1 MPPGHRQP
9 GFRRLEAR
17 DTRGLRQA
25 GGAQACHLRG
35 RRSFE
40 RLLLRIEKVVETAPA
55 CCRLRGQE
63 NVASRSGRG
72 VYLRGAMFHHSL
84 ALERRTSKE
93 RLERRLSKESES
105 ALLEANLKAKDGSPA
120 LHLESSPV
128 STIPN
133 LPSENDLQSLASA
146 KSASIHGRSTPSES
160 SRRRQKHTTFAD
172 QKQQQLEHM
181 CAAASPR
188 RGLAPAPHLALAVR
202 PSPASRPRYLRSPRA
217 HPVQMLRAE
226 QRRAHLARLL
236 QD

>member
-1 MPPGHRQP
+1 M
-9 GFRRLEAR
+9 A
-17 DTRGLRQA
+17 
-25 GGAQACHLRG
+25 
-35 RRSFE
+35 
-40 RLLLRIEKVVETAPA
+40 
-55 CCRLRGQE
+55 GQE
-63 NVASRSGRG
+63 NVASHSQRG
-72 VYLRGAMFHHSL
+72 VYLCGAMFHHSL

-105 ALLEANLKAKDGSPA
+105 ALLEANLKAKDASPA

-146 KSASIHGRSTPSES
+146 KSASIHGRSSPSES

-188 RGLAPAPHLALAVR
+188 RGLAPAPHPALAVR
-202 PSPASRPRYLRSPRA
+202 PSPASRPR
-217 HPVQMLRAE
+217 
-226 QRRAHLARLL
+226 
-236 QD
+236 

>member
-1 MPPGHRQP
+1 
-9 GFRRLEAR
+9 
-17 DTRGLRQA
+17 
-25 GGAQACHLRG
+25 
-35 RRSFE
+35 
-40 RLLLRIEKVVETAPA
+40 
-55 CCRLRGQE
+55 
-63 NVASRSGRG
+63 
-72 VYLRGAMFHHSL
+72 MFHHSL

-188 RGLAPAPHLALAVR
+188 LGASIV
-202 PSPASRPRYLRSPRA
+202 SRPERHHEPCPPSQRA
-217 HPVQMLRAE
+217 VGTLH
-226 QRRAHLARLL
+226 
-236 QD
+236 

>member
-17 DTRGLRQA
+17 DTRGMRQA

-55 CCRLRGQE
+55 AAC
-63 NVASRSGRG
+63 VARKRCLAHRSGRG
-72 VYLRGAMFHHSL
+72 VYPCGAMFHHSL

-202 PSPASRPRYLRSPRA
+202 PSPASRPR
-217 HPVQMLRAE
+217 
-226 QRRAHLARLL
+226 
-236 QD
+236 

>member
-1 MPPGHRQP
+1 MGSW
-9 GFRRLEAR
+9 G
-17 DTRGLRQA
+17 DTLA
-25 GGAQACHLRG
+25 AHLRVTVFKQLASHARYRTTVTQNREG
-35 RRSFE
+35 CRDGACRC
-40 RLLLRIEKVVETAPA
+40 VVA
-55 CCRLRGQE
+55 GQE
-63 NVASRSGRG
+63 NVASHSQRG
-72 VYLRGAMFHHSL
+72 VYLCGAMFHHSL

-93 RLERRLSKESES
+93 RLERRLSKESQS
-105 ALLEANLKAKDGSPA
+105 ALLEANLTAKDASPA

-202 PSPASRPRYLRSPRA
+202 PSPASRPR
-217 HPVQMLRAE
+217 
-226 QRRAHLARLL
+226 
-236 QD
+236 

>member
-1 MPPGHRQP
+1 MSPSTWLPSSGRVTCEAEARRWRALRSP
-9 GFRRLEAR
+9 IKGYRRAIDRDCYSESRRLS
-17 DTRGLRQA
+17 
-25 GGAQACHLRG
+25 
-35 RRSFE
+35 RR
-40 RLLLRIEKVVETAPA
+40 RLLPLR
-55 CCRLRGQE
+55 RGPGKRCL
-63 NVASRSGRG
+63 AHRSGRG

-84 ALERRTSKE
+84 ALERRASKE
-93 RLERRLSKESES
+93 RLERRLSKESQS
-105 ALLEANLKAKDGSPA
+105 ALLEANLKAKDASPA

-188 RGLAPAPHLALAVR
+188 RGLAPAPHPTLAVR
-202 PSPASRPRYLRSPRA
+202 PSPASRPR
-217 HPVQMLRAE
+217 
-226 QRRAHLARLL
+226 
-236 QD
+236 

>member
-1 MPPGHRQP
+1 MSPGAATANLASNVSTRVTREAGGKLAAHLRP
-9 GFRRLEAR
+9 TCVAGALSSDCYSESRRLSRRRLAAACVAR
-17 DTRGLRQA
+17 KRCLA
-25 GGAQACHLRG
+25 HH
-35 RRSFE
+35 
-40 RLLLRIEKVVETAPA
+40 
-55 CCRLRGQE
+55 
-63 NVASRSGRG
+63 SGRG
-72 VYLRGAMFHHSL
+72 VYLCGAMFHHSL

-93 RLERRLSKESES
+93 RLERRLSKESQS
-105 ALLEANLKAKDGSPA
+105 ALLEANLKAKDASPA

-188 RGLAPAPHLALAVR
+188 RGLAPAPHPALAVR
-202 PSPASRPRYLRSPRA
+202 PSPASRPR
-217 HPVQMLRAE
+217 
-226 QRRAHLARLL
+226 
-236 QD
+236 

>member
-1 MPPGHRQP
+1 MMRDATVNLASVVWAGHMRAERNV
-9 GFRRLEAR
+9 GGVLRLQAR
-17 DTRGLRQA
+17 YRP
-25 GGAQACHLRG
+25 
-35 RRSFE
+35 

-84 ALERRTSKE
+84 ALERRASKE
-93 RLERRLSKESES
+93 RLERRLSKESGS

-188 RGLAPAPHLALAVR
+188 RGLAPAPHPTLAVR
-202 PSPASRPRYLRSPRA
+202 PSPASRPR
-217 HPVQMLRAE
+217 
-226 QRRAHLARLL
+226 
-236 QD
+236 